1 MHADMSRFEIV
12 EWFLALALL
21 VVGTSLMLR
30 ARHWIRVAT
39 GVMHHPLA
47 PFFAGL
53 YALLMGLA
61 IGLAHNLWV
70 ADARVIVTV
79 LGWTSAAF
87 GALVLVVPEVYAAIV
102 RRIPMSPTLI
112 AVRGAV
118 RFVLGGAIVTYL
130 LTQTA

>member
-1 MHADMSRFEIV
+1 MSAELTRYEIV
-12 EWFLALALL
+12 EWFLAIALL

-30 ARHWIRVAT
+30 ARHWIGIVS
-39 GVMHHPLA
+39 GVMHHPLT
-47 PFFAGL
+47 PFFTGL

-61 IGLAHNLWV
+61 IGLSHNLWV

-79 LGWTSAAF
+79 LGWASAAF
-87 GALVLVVPEVYAAIV
+87 GALVMIVPEVYSALV
-102 RRIPMSPTLI
+102 RRFPLTPSVVAI
-112 AVRGAV
+112 RGAV

>member
-1 MHADMSRFEIV
+1 MLAELNRYEIV
-12 EWFLALALL
+12 EWFLAIALL

-30 ARHWIRVAT
+30 ARHWIGIVS
-39 GVMHHPLA
+39 GVMRHPLT
-47 PFFAGL
+47 PFFTGL

-61 IGLAHNLWV
+61 VGLSHNLWV

-79 LGWTSAAF
+79 LGWASAAF
-87 GALVLVVPEVYAAIV
+87 GALVMIVPEVYSALV
-102 RRIPMSPTLI
+102 RRFPLTPSVVAI
-112 AVRGAV
+112 RGAV